1 MEIKPGE
8 DTRQASV
15 SAGHELSDAE
25 GRPLAVAG
33 LILAAILVL
42 IGISMA
48 GTFYFCGKEQ
58 KLGPPATPFENART
72 LPPMPRLQVDPK
84 MELKEYRDS
93 QREILNSYGWVDRTG
108 GVVRIPIDRAMDL
121 VIARG
126 ALPARPNSAAPT
138 NERAEGSGVIPGPV
152 ESPAAV
158 ESPATSPSSGRSTAT
173 PAPSDAS
180 GNP

>member
-1 MEIKPGE
+1 ME
-8 DTRQASV
+8 
-15 SAGHELSDAE
+15 
-25 GRPLAVAG
+25 
-33 LILAAILVL
+33 
-42 IGISMA
+42 
-48 GTFYFCGKEQ
+48 
-58 KLGPPATPFENART
+58 
-72 LPPMPRLQVDPK
+72 
-84 MELKEYRDS
+84 
-93 QREILNSYGWVDRTG
+93 
-108 GVVRIPIDRAMDL
+108 L